1 VHHCS
6 KIQQEDEREEE
17 GYYLMDYVSDYL
29 ENEGYPILEEA
40 WKLALQRLKSESDC
54 VTLGFSADRRH
65 RFDVE
70 ERAFRLG
77 SAYQSVLCAQL
88 LGNLLCR
95 LQRLEEGV
103 TAFREAIRLGPVHV
117 STYYFLGL
125 ALVTLKRYQEAV
137 APLSKAIRLQSEYA
151 SAHHNLGIA
160 LVALE
165 RCEEAVTALRVTI
178 RLESENADAH
188 CLLGR
193 ALTTLERWEEAVE
206 PLHEAIKL
214 ELENADYL
222 LGLAVEH
229 QNNSQKSRETNLA

>member
-1 VHHCS
+1 
-6 KIQQEDEREEE
+6 
-17 GYYLMDYVSDYL
+17 MDYVSDYL

-40 WKLALQRLKSESDC
+40 WKLALQRLKSGSDC

-103 TAFREAIRLGPVHV
+103 TAFREAIRLEP
-117 STYYFLGL
+117 TNAL
-125 ALVTLKRYQEAV
+125 AHNLLIIALMALKRWEEAV
-137 APLSKAIRLQSEYA
+137 AALREAIRLEPK
-151 SAHHNLGIA
+151 SADEHYRMHYRLYYRLCLG
-160 LVALE
+160 LVLLE
-165 RCEEAVTALRVTI
+165 RWEEAFTALRVTI
-178 RLESENADAH
+178 RLEPENADAH

-193 ALTTLERWEEAVE
+193 ALTTLERWEEAV
-206 PLHEAIKL
+206 
-214 ELENADYL
+214 
-222 LGLAVEH
+222 
-229 QNNSQKSRETNLA
+229 

>member
-1 VHHCS
+1 
-6 KIQQEDEREEE
+6 
-17 GYYLMDYVSDYL
+17 MDYVSDYL

-40 WKLALQRLKSESDC
+40 WKLALRRLKSESDC

-103 TAFREAIRLGPVHV
+103 TAFREAIRLGPVHA

-137 APLSKAIRLQSEYA
+137 APLSEAKRLEPTNTNAHYSLGTALAALGRSEEAVAPLSEAIRLEPTNA
-151 SAHHNLGIA
+151 LAHNLLNIA
-160 LVALE
+160 LIGA
-165 RCEEAVTALRVTI
+165 
-178 RLESENADAH
+178 
-188 CLLGR
+188 
-193 ALTTLERWEEAVE
+193 
-206 PLHEAIKL
+206 
-214 ELENADYL
+214 
-222 LGLAVEH
+222 
-229 QNNSQKSRETNLA
+229 

>member
-1 VHHCS
+1 
-6 KIQQEDEREEE
+6 
-17 GYYLMDYVSDYL
+17 MDYVSDYL

-40 WKLALQRLKSESDC
+40 WKLALQRLKSGSDC

-103 TAFREAIRLGPVHV
+103 TAFREAIRLGPVHA

-137 APLSKAIRLQSEYA
+137 APLSKATAGAVGRSGHCA
-151 SAHHNLGIA
+151 SRDDTFGAGKCGCTLSFGPSA
-160 LVALE
+160 D
-165 RCEEAVTALRVTI
+165 
-178 RLESENADAH
+178 NA
-188 CLLGR
+188 
-193 ALTTLERWEEAVE
+193 
-206 PLHEAIKL
+206 
-214 ELENADYL
+214 
-222 LGLAVEH
+222 
-229 QNNSQKSRETNLA
+229 

>member
-1 VHHCS
+1 
-6 KIQQEDEREEE
+6 
-17 GYYLMDYVSDYL
+17 
-29 ENEGYPILEEA
+29 
-40 WKLALQRLKSESDC
+40 

-103 TAFREAIRLGPVHV
+103 TAFREAIRLEPKSADEH
-117 STYYFLGL
+117 YRLCLGL
-125 ALVTLKRYQEAV
+125 VL
-137 APLSKAIRLQSEYA
+137 
-151 SAHHNLGIA
+151 
-160 LVALE
+160 LE
-165 RCEEAVTALRVTI
+165 RWEEAFTALRVTI
-178 RLESENADAH
+178 RLEPENADAH

-214 ELENADYL
+214 EPENADAHYL

-229 QNNSQKSRETNLA
+229 QNDSQKSRKTNLASPNDYPA